1 MSIKEC
7 FKDKDFMDAQ
17 VREYNPE
24 ILDGGDSYENWI
36 VQITRITHDPRL
48 GLWIE
53 DEATLS

>member
-1 MSIKEC
+1 
-7 FKDKDFMDAQ
+7 MDAQ